1 MFSASMMTWLTPTIS
16 VGRAEGSSTRHS
28 FWRAVQPAISLK
40 TRRSRS
46 GTRDRPSMVA
56 RTIGGVAKMAVAIIA
71 ETGLLPNR
79 SSIGIR

>member
-16 VGRAEGSSTRHS
+16 VGRADGRSTRHS
-28 FWRAVQPAISLK
+28 FWRAVQPAISLN
-40 TRRSRS
+40 SPIS
-46 GTRDRPSMVA
+46 AGTRDRPSMVA
-56 RTIGGVAKMAVAIIA
+56 RTIGGVAKIAVAIIA

>member
-1 MFSASMMTWLTPTIS
+1 MLSASMMTWLTPTIS
-16 VGRAEGSSTRHS
+16 VGRAEGTSTRQS
-28 FWRAVQPAISLK
+28 FWRAVQPAISENSLI
-40 TRRSRS
+40 SV

-71 ETGLLPNR
+71 ETGLLPNS